1 MMFIIYTWKK
11 KKKKGERQKKIVS
24 RSGVM
29 WLTYIKNECDS
40 NMSRVTD

>member
-11 KKKKGERQKKIVS
+11 KKKGERKKKIVS

-40 NMSRVTD
+40 NMSCVTD